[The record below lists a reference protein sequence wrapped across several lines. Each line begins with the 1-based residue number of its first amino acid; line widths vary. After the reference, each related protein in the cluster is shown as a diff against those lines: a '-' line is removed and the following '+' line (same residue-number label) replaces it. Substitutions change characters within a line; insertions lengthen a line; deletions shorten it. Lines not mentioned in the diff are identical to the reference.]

1 MLKNISGEKWCMST
15 LLSSKQPQDLREQI
29 SSLYGTF
36 KRIELDCKQPTK
48 QNLQQPYFA
57 KDLLTVMTDFGV

>member
-15 LLSSKQPQDLREQI
+15 LSSKQPQDLREQI

-48 QNLQQPYFA
+48 QNL
-57 KDLLTVMTDFGV
+57 